1 MELAIPKNVSF
12 VSLFFKFLHFWREN
26 DVTKFLIDLVSK
38 NLQTT
43 FFAIVAKKKT
53 EKKLCQKIT
62 YKYRET
68 RKKIT
73 NLTRIKTL
81 KKEAKKDPEMS
92 TNTAIIAKVTRIFL
106 AN

>member
-1 MELAIPKNVSF
+1 M
-12 VSLFFKFLHFWREN
+12 
-26 DVTKFLIDLVSK
+26 
-38 NLQTT
+38 
-43 FFAIVAKKKT
+43 VAKKITK
-53 EKKLCQKIT
+53 KKLCQKIT